1 MPTMPRPG
9 RSVPTVL
16 LALLLAAAAP
26 LLTPPGPEAP
36 VLAAQEGGEPYD
48 VVIRNG
54 RVMDPETGRDE
65 VANVGVRGERIAV
78 ITTDEIEGRRTIDAS
93 GHIVAPGFVD
103 ILSSIDDDRHDHAN
117 KVADGVTTTF
127 GMHGGP
133 LDVESYVAEQRA
145 TRPIVNYAST
155 VDHRDARE
163 AAGATDRYGPATPEQ
178 IEEAAELAR
187 QAIRDGAV
195 GIGFGLNYSPG
206 ATYEEVYAMFE
217 VAAEEGVPAHLH
229 ARYKGDVFPLTMSLA
244 AMEVVAMAAATGA
257 QAQLAHLISS
267 TVGSAPLSIA
277 LAEGAQKHGVDVGFD
292 FHVWTRNQTSLQ
304 SALYDEG
311 WQERFGG
318 ADYSDIYVS
327 RTQERLDSARFHE
340 LRAEPEPISVQTEF
354 IPEEEIVMGIRSPI
368 GIISS
373 DGGGLVNGTGH
384 PRSVG
389 TFARFL
395 GRYVREMG
403 VVDWMEG
410 LRKITVLPA
419 SRLEKA
425 VPRMRLKGRLQV
437 GADADV
443 TVFDPETVH
452 ARATYANP
460 DRRSAGIPWVLV
472 NGTVVVEDG
481 EVLDGPAPGQWLRHP
496 EPGPASG
503 DGG

>member
-1 MPTMPRPG
+1 
-9 RSVPTVL
+9 
-16 LALLLAAAAP
+16 
-26 LLTPPGPEAP
+26 
-36 VLAAQEGGEPYD
+36 
-48 VVIRNG
+48 
-54 RVMDPETGRDE
+54 
-65 VANVGVRGERIAV
+65 
-78 ITTDEIEGRRTIDAS
+78 
-93 GHIVAPGFVD
+93 
-103 ILSSIDDDRHDHAN
+103 
-117 KVADGVTTTF
+117 

-133 LDVESYVAEQRA
+133 VDVEGYAAGQRA
-145 TRPIVNYAST
+145 ARPIVNYAAT
-155 VDHRDARE
+155 VSHRAVRE

-178 IEEAAELAR
+178 VEEMKGLAR
-187 QAIRDGAV
+187 RAIRSGAV

-206 ATYEEVYAMFE
+206 AEYEEVYAIFE
-217 VAAEEGVPAHLH
+217 VAAEEGVPGHLH
-229 ARYKGDVFPLTMSLA
+229 ARYKGNVFPLTMSLA

-277 LAEGAQKHGVDVGFD
+277 LAEGASEHGVDVGFD

-318 ADYSDIYVS
+318 ADYSDIYVA

-340 LRAEPEPISVQTEF
+340 LRAEPDPISVQTEF
-354 IPEEEIVMGIRSPI
+354 IPEEEIVMGLESPL
-368 GIISS
+368 GIVSS
-373 DGGGLVNGTGH
+373 DGGGLVEGTGH

-395 GRYVREMG
+395 GRYVRDLA

-410 LRKITVLPA
+410 IRKITVLPA

-425 VPRMRLKGRLQV
+425 VPRMGLKGRLQV

-443 TVFDPETVH
+443 TVFDPGTVR

-460 DRRSAGIPWVLV
+460 DRRSAGIPWVVV
-472 NGTVVVEDG
+472 NGQVVVENG
-481 EVLDGPAPGQWLRHP
+481 VVLDGPAPGQWLRHP
-496 EPGPASG
+496 EPA
-503 DGG
+503 GG